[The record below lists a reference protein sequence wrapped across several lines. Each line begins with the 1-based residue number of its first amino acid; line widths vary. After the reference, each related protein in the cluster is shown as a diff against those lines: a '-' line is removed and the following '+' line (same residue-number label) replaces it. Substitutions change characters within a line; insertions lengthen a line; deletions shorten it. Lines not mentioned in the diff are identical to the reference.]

1 MNSQQN
7 DPVAEALKRFF
18 EAFPPGP
25 LGIEEVGISECNRR
39 IVAVDVKASTD
50 LPPFSRALVEG
61 YLVNVQDMADAGE
74 NKPVTL
80 TVTGTIEPGKA
91 YTEGLPAMTCMELST
106 GGFVP
111 EGDYS
116 VVRQMDVVKTE
127 NGIIVKKPV
136 KRGDNIEPQGGEQKK
151 GEVIV
156 GLGTRLSPKE
166 IMLLASQGMASVS
179 VTRKP
184 VVAIF
189 STGNEILRHSE
200 PLKPGYVWD
209 ANSYTLAALVEDCGG
224 MPLVVDIM
232 KDDLT
237 TFQKALR
244 GGLTRVDMAVIS
256 GGTAAGGKEFIA
268 ELINSIDDPGVVVN
282 GVSMKSGKP
291 LIMGVLSD
299 KPIVCV
305 AGYPPEAMRG
315 FDLVGKPTINR
326 LLGVKHP

>member
-1 MNSQQN
+1 MNNQQN

-18 EAFPPGP
+18 DAFPPGP

-39 IVAVDVKASTD
+39 IAAIDVKASID
-50 LPPFSRALVEG
+50 SPPFSRALVEG
-61 YLVNVQDMADAGE
+61 YVVNVPDAADAGE
-74 NKPVTL
+74 NNPVTIS
-80 TVTGTIEPGKA
+80 VAGMIEPGKTYA
-91 YTEGLPAMTCMELST
+91 EGLPAMTCMELST

-111 EGDYS
+111 EGDYA
-116 VVRQMDVVKTE
+116 VVRHMDIVKTDD
-127 NGIIVKKPV
+127 GIIVKKPV
-136 KRGDNIEPQGGEQKK
+136 SRGDNIEPKGCEHKK
-151 GEVIV
+151 DEVIIS
-156 GLGTRLSPKE
+156 LGTRLSPKE
-166 IMLLASQGMASVS
+166 IMLLASHGFSS
-179 VTRKP
+179 VTVSKKP
-184 VVAIF
+184 IVAIF
-189 STGNEILRHSE
+189 STGTDILRHAE

-209 ANSYTLAALVEDCGG
+209 ANSYTLASLVEECGG

-256 GGTAAGGKEFIA
+256 GGTAAGGREFIA

-282 GVSMKSGKP
+282 GVAMKSGKP
-291 LIMGVLSD
+291 LIMGVLAD

-315 FDLVGKPTINR
+315 FELFGKPTISR
-326 LLGVKHP
+326 LLGVKHT

>member
-1 MNSQQN
+1 MNNQQN
-7 DPVAEALKRFF
+7 DPAAEALKKFF
-18 EAFPPGP
+18 DAFPPGP
-25 LGIEEVGISECNRR
+25 LGIEEVGISECNKR
-39 IVAVDVKASTD
+39 ISAVDVKASVD
-50 LPPFSRALVEG
+50 SPPFSRALVEG
-61 YLVNVQDMADAGE
+61 YLVNVKDIAETGE
-74 NKPVTL
+74 NKPVTIK
-80 TVTGTIEPGKA
+80 VNGTIEPGNA
-91 YTEGLPAMTCMELST
+91 FTESLPAMTCMELST

-111 EGDYS
+111 EGDYA
-116 VVRQMDVVKTE
+116 VIRHTDIVKTE

-136 KRGDNIEPQGGEQKK
+136 NTGDNIEYQGCEQKK
-151 GEVIV
+151 GDVIV
-156 GLGTRLSPKE
+156 KLGTRLSPKE
-166 IMLLASQGMASVS
+166 IMLLASHGISS
-179 VTRKP
+179 VTVSKKP

-209 ANSYTLAALVEDCGG
+209 ANSYTLAALVEECGG

-232 KDDLT
+232 KDDTT

-256 GGTAAGGKEFIA
+256 GGTAAGGRDFIA

-291 LIMGVLSD
+291 LIMGVISE

-315 FDLVGKPTINR
+315 FELFAKPTISR
-326 LLGVKHP
+326 LLGVKQP

>member
-1 MNSQQN
+1 MNNPQN
-7 DPVAEALKRFF
+7 DPVVEAINRFF
-18 EAFPPGP
+18 NAFPAGP

-39 IVAVDVKASTD
+39 IVAVDVKASID
-50 LPPFSRALVEG
+50 SPPFSRALVEG
-61 YLVNVQDMADAGE
+61 YLVNVSDTSQALD

-80 TVTGTIEPGKA
+80 NVRGTIEPGKT
-91 YTEGLPAMTCMELST
+91 YTEDLTAMTCMELST

-111 EGDYS
+111 EGDYA
-116 VVRQMDVVKTE
+116 VVRHMDIVKTGD
-127 NGIIVKKPV
+127 GIIVKKPV
-136 KRGDNIEPQGGEQKK
+136 NRGDNIESKGCEQKK

-156 GLGTRLSPKE
+156 GLGTKLSPKE
-166 IMLLASQGMASVS
+166 IMLLASHGVSS
-179 VTRKP
+179 VTVSRKP
-184 VVAIF
+184 IVAIF

-232 KDDLT
+232 KDDTT

-256 GGTAAGGKEFIA
+256 GGTAAGGREFIA

-282 GVSMKSGKP
+282 GVSMRSGNP
-291 LIMGVLSD
+291 LIMGVLAD

-315 FDLVGKPTINR
+315 FELFGKPTITR
-326 LLGVKHP
+326 LLGEKHQ

>member
-1 MNSQQN
+1 MNNQQN

-18 EAFPPGP
+18 DAFPAGP

-39 IVAVDVKASTD
+39 IVAVDVKASID
-50 LPPFSRALVEG
+50 SPPFSRALVEG
-61 YLVNVQDMADAGE
+61 YLVNVPDISDAGE
-74 NKPVTL
+74 NKPVTI
-80 TVTGTIEPGKA
+80 TVTGTIELGNA
-91 YTEGLPAMTCMELST
+91 YTEGLPSKTCMELST

-111 EGDYS
+111 EGDYA
-116 VVRQMDVVKTE
+116 VVRHMDIVKTG
-127 NGIIVKKPV
+127 NGIIVKKPHN
-136 KRGDNIEPQGGEQKK
+136 RGDNIEPKGCEQKK
-151 GEVIV
+151 GDIIV
-156 GLGTRLSPKE
+156 RLGTTLTPKE
-166 IMLLASQGMASVS
+166 IMLLASHGASS
-179 VTRKP
+179 VTVSKKP
-184 VVAIF
+184 IVAIF
-189 STGNEILRHSE
+189 STGNDILRHSE

-209 ANSYTLAALVEDCGG
+209 ANSYTLAALVEECGG

-237 TFQKALR
+237 IFQKALR

-256 GGTAAGGKEFIA
+256 GGTAAGGREFIA

-282 GVSMKSGKP
+282 GVSMRSGKP

-315 FDLVGKPTINR
+315 FELFGKPTIYR

>member
-1 MNSQQN
+1 MNNPQN

-18 EAFPPGP
+18 DAFPAGP

-39 IVAVDVKASTD
+39 IAAIDIKASID
-50 LPPFSRALVEG
+50 SPPFSRALSEG
-61 YLVNVQDMADAGE
+61 YLVNVPDTSHAGE

-80 TVTGTIEPGKA
+80 TVTGMIEPGKA

-111 EGDYS
+111 EGDYA
-116 VVRQMDVVKTE
+116 VVRHMDIVKTG

-136 KRGDNIEPQGGEQKK
+136 NRGDNIESKGCEQKK

-156 GLGTRLSPKE
+156 RLGTKLSPKE
-166 IMLLASQGMASVS
+166 IMLMASHGISS
-179 VTRKP
+179 VTVTKKP

-189 STGNEILRHSE
+189 STGNDILRHSE
-200 PLKPGYVWD
+200 PPKPGYVWD

-232 KDDLT
+232 KDDIT

-256 GGTAAGGKEFIA
+256 GGTAAGGGEFIV
-268 ELINSIDDPGVVVN
+268 ELINSIDVPGVVVN
-282 GVSMKSGKP
+282 GVPMRSGKP
-291 LIMGVLSD
+291 LIMGVLSE

-315 FDLVGKPTINR
+315 FELFGKPTIAR
-326 LLGVKHP
+326 LLGQVVV

>member
-1 MNSQQN
+1 PQN

-18 EAFPPGP
+18 DAFPTGP

-39 IVAVDVKASTD
+39 IAAIDIKASID
-50 LPPFSRALVEG
+50 SPPFSRALVEG
-61 YLVNVQDMADAGE
+61 YLVNVPDTSHAGE

-80 TVTGTIEPGKA
+80 TVTGMIEPGKA

-116 VVRQMDVVKTE
+116 LVKHMDIVKTG

-136 KRGDNIEPQGGEQKK
+136 NRGDNIESKGCEQKK

-156 GLGTRLSPKE
+156 RLGTKLSPKE
-166 IMLLASQGMASVS
+166 IMLMASHGISS
-179 VTRKP
+179 VTVTKKP

-232 KDDLT
+232 KDDIT

-256 GGTAAGGKEFIA
+256 GGTAAGGGEFIV
-268 ELINSIDDPGVVVN
+268 ELINSIDVPGVVVN
-282 GVSMKSGKP
+282 GVPMRSGKP
-291 LIMGVLSD
+291 LIMGVLSE

-315 FDLVGKPTINR
+315 FELFGKPTITR
-326 LLGVKHP
+326 LLGQVVV

>member
-1 MNSQQN
+1 MNNPQN
-7 DPVAEALKRFF
+7 DPVAEALKMFF
-18 EAFPPGP
+18 DAFPAGP
-25 LGIEEVGISECNRR
+25 LGIEEVAISECNRR

-50 LPPFSRALVEG
+50 SPPFSRALVEG
-61 YLVNVQDMADAGE
+61 YLVNVSDIADAGE

-80 TVTGTIEPGKA
+80 TVTGTIEPGKTYA
-91 YTEGLPAMTCMELST
+91 EDLQAMTCMELST

-111 EGDYS
+111 EGNFA
-116 VVRQMDVVKTE
+116 VVRHMDIVKTG

-136 KRGDNIEPQGGEQKK
+136 NMGDNIESKGCEQKK

-156 GLGTRLSPKE
+156 RLGTKLSPKE
-166 IMLLASQGMASVS
+166 IMLLASQGVSS
-179 VTRKP
+179 VTVSKKP

-224 MPLVVDIM
+224 LPLVVDIM
-232 KDDLT
+232 KDDMT
-237 TFQKALR
+237 TFQKTLR
-244 GGLTRVDMAVIS
+244 GGLTRSDMAVIS
-256 GGTAAGGKEFIA
+256 GGTAAGGREFIV

-282 GVSMKSGKP
+282 GVPMRSGKP
-291 LIMGVLSD
+291 LIMGVVAE

-315 FDLVGKPTINR
+315 FE
-326 LLGVKHP
+326 

>member
-1 MNSQQN
+1 MNNQQN

-61 YLVNVQDMADAGE
+61 YLVNVQDMAGAGK
-74 NKPVTL
+74 NK
-80 TVTGTIEPGKA
+80 
-91 YTEGLPAMTCMELST
+91 
-106 GGFVP
+106 
-111 EGDYS
+111 
-116 VVRQMDVVKTE
+116 
-127 NGIIVKKPV
+127 
-136 KRGDNIEPQGGEQKK
+136 EPQGCEQKK

-166 IMLLASQGMASVS
+166 IMLLASQGVSS
-179 VTRKP
+179 VTVSRKP
-184 VVAIF
+184 IVAIF

-256 GGTAAGGKEFIA
+256 GGTAAGGREFIA

-305 AGYPPEAMRG
+305 AGYPPEAIRG
-315 FDLVGKPTINR
+315 FELFWKPTINR
-326 LLGVKHP
+326 LLGVK